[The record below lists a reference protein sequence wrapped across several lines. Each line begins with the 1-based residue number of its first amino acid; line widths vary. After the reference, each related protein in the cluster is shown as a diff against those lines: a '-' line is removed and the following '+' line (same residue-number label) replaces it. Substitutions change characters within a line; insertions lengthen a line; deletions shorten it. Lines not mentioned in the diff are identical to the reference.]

1 MPNTLKCWSIRE
13 QALGGDAQGL
23 HRGAAR
29 DMLDRAGARKLRD
42 ELAKIEGEV
51 LSHIRVLL
59 QYACDVCALCEFCLI
74 FCPQLARVVDSLW
87 RSAVSSPTEDTR
99 ANGSGKVKKCTE
111 GSHVCHSTD
120 SRTIEPGVS
129 TTRNDDVLHH
139 APKIWM
145 LFPRQDICREG
156 EFASSQAYSLDIGYL
171 EDLNAM
177 IMQIVYILYGASL
190 QRFSRKFSR

>member
-1 MPNTLKCWSIRE
+1 
-13 QALGGDAQGL
+13 
-23 HRGAAR
+23 
-29 DMLDRAGARKLRD
+29 
-42 ELAKIEGEV
+42 
-51 LSHIRVLL
+51 
-59 QYACDVCALCEFCLI
+59 
-74 FCPQLARVVDSLW
+74 
-87 RSAVSSPTEDTR
+87 
-99 ANGSGKVKKCTE
+99 
-111 GSHVCHSTD
+111 
-120 SRTIEPGVS
+120 VS